1 MKNSIE
7 KDLKQYFYSWN
18 EVIILTTSSETT
30 IRRAIK
36 KGEFPPPY
44 KIFGGTKVGFWC
56 SEFELWAEGKWTPKK
71 VGTKC

>member
-7 KDLKQYFYSWN
+7 KDLKQYFYSWK
-18 EVIILTTSSETT
+18 EVIVLTTSSETT

-36 KGEFPPPY
+36 KGLFPSPY

-56 SEFELWAEGKWTPKK
+56 SDIEVWAKGEWTPKK
-71 VGTKC
+71 GGSKC